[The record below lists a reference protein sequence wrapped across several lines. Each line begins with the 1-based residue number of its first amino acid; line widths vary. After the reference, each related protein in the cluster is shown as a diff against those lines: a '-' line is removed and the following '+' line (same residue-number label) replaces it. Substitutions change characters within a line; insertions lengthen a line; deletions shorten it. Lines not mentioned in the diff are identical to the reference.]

1 MSVNPNQSP
10 SLFSRAGVAQRYVEY
25 CEKDQKGF
33 LGRCWST
40 VVAPGYDIADTF
52 FSTVSNSYVRMK
64 EYYMEKDAA
73 TSMKHKRF
81 KALDVAAKGCIKA
94 RENIQS
100 FDINKKENVQP
111 YLVYRDCYDNYKEK
125 IKALSQDEL
134 KEWYEER
141 KSQFTSNEGIEVLK
155 IASDHREFQSAKT
168 SVIVNAFKLVNEFQK
183 TGKFDVDGQLR
194 KSIDL
199 RIKNY
204 QDLNAEGESTCD
216 HLIKAYEQILNK
228 SKNQNESL
236 SKFLEACRD
245 PELVKE
251 IKAHHNNRIAQLRQ
265 DLFVLKMEGGDA
277 DKIKFKTSELITL
290 SEELVLIDN
299 ISTPGLNE
307 RIWNQVSGLWSDV
320 KTPFA
325 RIKSCCKA
333 TASAIGSESMQ
344 MAVNGASTLVNAA
357 LTAGVVWGFYMGASV
372 LYRSEMGG

>member
-1 MSVNPNQSP
+1 MSVNPNQSL
-10 SLFSRAGVAQRYVEY
+10 SFFSRARVARDYVEY

-64 EYYMEKDAA
+64 DYYMEKDAA

-81 KALDVAAKGCIKA
+81 RALDVAAKDCIEA
-94 RENIQS
+94 RKNIPS

-111 YLVYRDCYDNYKEK
+111 YLVYRECYDNYKEK
-125 IKALSQDEL
+125 INALSQDEL
-134 KEWYEER
+134 NEWYDER
-141 KSQFTSNEGIEVLK
+141 KSQVTSNEGIEVLK
-155 IASDHREFQSAKT
+155 IASDHRDFQSAKT

-183 TGKFDVDGQLR
+183 TGKIEDGQLR
-194 KSIDL
+194 QFIDL
-199 RIKNY
+199 RIQNY

-216 HLIKAYEQILNK
+216 HLIEAYEQIFDQ
-228 SKNQNESL
+228 SKNQKESL

-245 PELVKE
+245 PELVNE
-251 IKAHHNNRIAQLRQ
+251 IKTHHESRIAQLRQ

-277 DKIKFKTSELITL
+277 DKIKSIKSELNTL

-320 KTPFA
+320 KAPFA

-333 TASAIGSESMQ
+333 TASAIGSESVQ